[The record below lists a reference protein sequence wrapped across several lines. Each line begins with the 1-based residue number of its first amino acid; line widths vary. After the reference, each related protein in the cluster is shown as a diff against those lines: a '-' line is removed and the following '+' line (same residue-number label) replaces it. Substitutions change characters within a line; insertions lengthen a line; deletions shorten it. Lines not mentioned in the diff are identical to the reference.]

1 MTTLRARFDGKVLVP
16 LERVDL
22 PIGRELQLQ
31 ITEADPA
38 LPDEYR
44 PGSPAAILRVMR
56 EGPHVSR
63 EDVDELERMIAAGKS
78 PPVTTGAFD
87 DLDGPRR

>member
-16 LERVDL
+16 LEPVDL
-22 PIGRELQLQ
+22 PVDRELRIH
-31 ITEADPA
+31 ITKADPA
-38 LPDEYR
+38 LPVEYR

-63 EDVDELERMIAAGKS
+63 EDVDELERLIAEDERSRLWLRPGLTVEDWS
-78 PPVTTGAFD
+78 V
-87 DLDGPRR
+87 